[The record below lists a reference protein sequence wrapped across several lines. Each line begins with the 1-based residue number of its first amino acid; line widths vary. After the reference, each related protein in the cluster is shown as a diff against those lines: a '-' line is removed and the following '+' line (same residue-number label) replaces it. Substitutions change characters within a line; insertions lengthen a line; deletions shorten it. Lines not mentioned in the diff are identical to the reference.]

1 MLTYKPKQCI
11 YIYRYINILEAHRA
25 PSMGFH
31 TRSDVI
37 MGLFGK
43 KKKEEIKAPSCAC
56 SCGCADEKATESK
69 NKCFAKAA
77 EGIFCVKVLGAGCAS
92 CHKQY
97 EYAKD
102 SGWIFI
108 TARQKNHPYE
118 NLYAINEKEPEKS
131 SLILENPAKAADV
144 FSNLCY
150 LPEFVL
156 MKKKLRL
163 IFLLMMEKAVIW

>member
-1 MLTYKPKQCI
+1 MKFFLRFFVFTFLFFIPSVLPAGGVKSHEKHNQ
-11 YIYRYINILEAHRA
+11 IL
-25 PSMGFH
+25 
-31 TRSDVI
+31 SDF
-37 MGLFGK
+37 LFQNDL
-43 KKKEEIKAPSCAC
+43 EE
-56 SCGCADEKATESK
+56 
-69 NKCFAKAA
+69 
-77 EGIFCVKVLGAGCAS
+77 VLQS
-92 CHKQY
+92 

-118 NLYAINEKEPEKS
+118 NLYVINEKEPEKS

-156 MKKKLRL
+156 MKKNCDLY
-163 IFLLMMEKAVIW
+163 FY

>member
-1 MLTYKPKQCI
+1 MKFFLRFFFTFLFFIPSVLPAGGVKSQEKYNQ
-11 YIYRYINILEAHRA
+11 IL
-25 PSMGFH
+25 
-31 TRSDVI
+31 SDF
-37 MGLFGK
+37 LFQNDL
-43 KKKEEIKAPSCAC
+43 EE
-56 SCGCADEKATESK
+56 
-69 NKCFAKAA
+69 
-77 EGIFCVKVLGAGCAS
+77 VLQS
-92 CHKQY
+92 

-156 MKKKLRL
+156 MKKNCDLY
-163 IFLLMMEKAVIW
+163 FY

>member
-1 MLTYKPKQCI
+1 MPAGGVKSHEKHNQ
-11 YIYRYINILEAHRA
+11 IL
-25 PSMGFH
+25 
-31 TRSDVI
+31 SDF
-37 MGLFGK
+37 LFQNDL
-43 KKKEEIKAPSCAC
+43 EE
-56 SCGCADEKATESK
+56 
-69 NKCFAKAA
+69 
-77 EGIFCVKVLGAGCAS
+77 VLQS
-92 CHKQY
+92 

-118 NLYAINEKEPEKS
+118 NLYAINEKAPEKS
-131 SLILENPAKAADV
+131 SLILENPAKGAEV

>member
-1 MLTYKPKQCI
+1 MKFFLRFFF
-11 YIYRYINILEAHRA
+11 YI
-25 PSMGFH
+25 S
-31 TRSDVI
+31 
-37 MGLFGK
+37 LFY
-43 KKKEEIKAPSCAC
+43 SF
-56 SCGCADEKATESK
+56 
-69 NKCFAKAA
+69 CFACRGCKKSGKYNQILSDFLFQNDL
-77 EGIFCVKVLGAGCAS
+77 EEVLQS
-92 CHKQY
+92 

>member
-1 MLTYKPKQCI
+1 MFLHFSFLFLLFCLQGGVKSQEKYNQ
-11 YIYRYINILEAHRA
+11 IL
-25 PSMGFH
+25 
-31 TRSDVI
+31 SDF
-37 MGLFGK
+37 LFQNDL
-43 KKKEEIKAPSCAC
+43 EE
-56 SCGCADEKATESK
+56 
-69 NKCFAKAA
+69 
-77 EGIFCVKVLGAGCAS
+77 VLQS
-92 CHKQY
+92 

-102 SGWIFI
+102 SDWIFI

>member
-1 MLTYKPKQCI
+1 MPAGDVKSHEKHNQ
-11 YIYRYINILEAHRA
+11 IL
-25 PSMGFH
+25 
-31 TRSDVI
+31 SDF
-37 MGLFGK
+37 LFQNDL
-43 KKKEEIKAPSCAC
+43 EE
-56 SCGCADEKATESK
+56 
-69 NKCFAKAA
+69 
-77 EGIFCVKVLGAGCAS
+77 VLQS
-92 CHKQY
+92 

-108 TARQKNHPYE
+108 TARQKNHTYE

-131 SLILENPAKAADV
+131 SLILENPAKATDV

>member
-1 MLTYKPKQCI
+1 MARE
-11 YIYRYINILEAHRA
+11 IYRAAFFYFTDMKFFLRFFVFSFLFFIPSVLPAGGVKSHEKHNQIL
-25 PSMGFH
+25 
-31 TRSDVI
+31 SDF
-37 MGLFGK
+37 LFQNDL
-43 KKKEEIKAPSCAC
+43 EE
-56 SCGCADEKATESK
+56 
-69 NKCFAKAA
+69 
-77 EGIFCVKVLGAGCAS
+77 VLQS
-92 CHKQY
+92 

-108 TARQKNHPYE
+108 TARQKNHTYE

-131 SLILENPAKAADV
+131 SLILENPAKATDV